1 MQYLHIFL
9 NLRIS
14 EHSAPQKE
22 SGKLEGK
29 VSKCR
34 FCCLLQISAP
44 HLVFFWAPCI
54 GGQTNYGGAISGHT
68 FPTSRL
74 SGRTPS
80 PSSAPIAF
88 LELVKDEEW
97 PQWAYEGSTRPK
109 QTFEPP
115 RLKAVLRWVP
125 IQPGG
130 GLEYKDKYRIVF
142 VDFARIWVWP
152 FGS

>member
-1 MQYLHIFL
+1 MGGICDIYKELKLIFVCFL
-9 NLRIS
+9 PHYVLLSPEHWFSTTSALSSHFSQLKNLRTLS
-14 EHSAPQKE
+14 PLNKE

-44 HLVFFWAPCI
+44 HLVFFWALCI

-88 LELVKDEEW
+88 LELAEDEEW
-97 PQWAYEGSTRPK
+97 PQ
-109 QTFEPP
+109 
-115 RLKAVLRWVP
+115 
-125 IQPGG
+125 
-130 GLEYKDKYRIVF
+130 
-142 VDFARIWVWP
+142 
-152 FGS
+152 